1 MSELD
6 QLMEEWNRIN
16 DEVKIQRSERN
27 RYRNDNATEMA
38 LQQRLSTLQAWMDD
52 KAYNINI
59 TDAIDNYF
67 NEFEFV
73 HDATI
78 RNLENRIEVVS
89 GSRPILG
96 E

>member
-16 DEVKIQRSERN
+16 DEVKIQRSERG
-27 RYRNDNATEMA
+27 RFRGDNATEIA
-38 LQQRLSTLQAWMDD
+38 LQQRLTTLQAWMDG
-52 KAYNINI
+52 KGYNINI

-73 HDATI
+73 HESTI
-78 RNLENRIEVVS
+78 KNLEDRIEVVS

>member
-1 MSELD
+1 MGHLELM
-6 QLMEEWNRIN
+6 QEEWNRIN
-16 DEVKIQRSERN
+16 DEVKHQRSERN
-27 RYRNDNATEMA
+27 NFRNDHGIETA
-38 LQQRLSTLQAWMDD
+38 LQVRLESLQNWMNG
-52 KAYNINI
+52 KGYSINI

-78 RNLENRIEVVS
+78 KNLEDRIEVVS